1 MRRHNTQ
8 AWLINTGLTGG
19 PYGVGHRIKLA
30 HTRAIIDAIHDGT
43 LAEMPTVVDER
54 FGFAIP
60 TRCPGVPEEILQPRN
75 TWSDPSA
82 YDEMA
87 DRLARL
93 FAQNFEKYRAGCSRE
108 VAEAGPRVVNV

>member
-1 MRRHNTQ
+1 
-8 AWLINTGLTGG
+8 
-19 PYGVGHRIKLA
+19 
-30 HTRAIIDAIHDGT
+30 
-43 LAEMPTVVDER
+43 VDER

-108 VAEAGPRVVNV
+108 VAEAGPRVVKV